1 MDYKELARK
10 IKDGY
15 NSLKREPIFKYYNI
29 TWNQKLG
36 TAEILVENDAGFK
49 AIIIGN
55 TKKSN
60 SRGYMYLFYTTDRK
74 VPFPSVKEIIRRL
87 KVIANRGILEDKD
100 AEYFDWR
107 EYGSLEMQ
115 RIYFSEIIKRA
126 AKTAS
131 VKKAN
136 HEDEYLEFTDSMI
149 ERMDEMDQAVYQMC
163 LTLLE
168 LENEEDYAKRIPWNI
183 GIVEEIKESVIQ
195 ILNENQ
201 YRVCHPFIQEEE
213 GNREF
218 CGLDSC
224 GLSECFRHS

>member
-1 MDYKELARK
+1 MGYGELARK

-15 NSLKREPIFKYYNI
+15 NSLKREPVFKYFNI

-36 TAEILVENDAGFK
+36 TAEILVENDAEFK

-60 SRGYMYLFYTTDRK
+60 SRGYMYLFYTNDRK

-87 KVIANRGILEDKD
+87 EIVANRGILDDKD

-115 RIYFSEIIKRA
+115 RIYFSEIIKREV
-126 AKTAS
+126 KTDS
-131 VKKAN
+131 MKKTN
-136 HEDEYLEFTDSMI
+136 HKDEDLEFTDSMI
-149 ERMDEMDQAVYQMC
+149 KRMDEMDQAVYQMC
-163 LTLLE
+163 LTLLG
-168 LENEEDYAKRIPWNI
+168 LENDEDYAKRFPWNI
-183 GIVEEIKESVIQ
+183 GIVEEIKESAIR
-195 ILNENQ
+195 ILNKNQ
-201 YRVCHPFIQEEE
+201 YRVCRPFIQEEE

-218 CGLDSC
+218 CELDSC
-224 GLSECFRHS
+224 GLSECFRHP